1 MSTSIFTS
9 LVASCSLLFAIGCG
23 ARGAPPSG
31 DERARKAPPT
41 TAVSADAARK
51 TALARVPGQVLEEE
65 LEEEDGRWV
74 YEFDIRPTAAGS
86 PEQEVVVDASTGQ
99 IVEVDAD

>member
-1 MSTSIFTS
+1 MSSTFTS
-9 LVASCSLLFAIGCG
+9 LVASCSLFLAIGCG
-23 ARGAPPSG
+23 ARGAPSSKEEQSG
-31 DERARKAPPT
+31 KAPPT

-74 YEFDIRPTAAGS
+74 YELDIRPTAPGT
-86 PEQEVVVDASTGQ
+86 PDQEVVVDANSGQ
-99 IVEVDAD
+99 IVKVDTD